1 MTYFMKTARAQSRTQ
16 NLGGNPG
23 GLTLPFASF
32 GLVALAGFIM
42 LGAVGAQ
49 AETKTHDTYVMQR
62 DLPGTQKINF
72 ADFDVN
78 HDGILSRYEVGTK
91 LFYIF
96 DTDGNEVIDNIEYDR
111 PMVLSIIPMEK
122 QEIKTID
129 FNDDGIADAAS
140 YNKEEFFERSMLARF
155 DDGNAGVSA
164 ASFLNRVYWQ
174 LDDNKD
180 KTVDIKEWR
189 DAYIKSVTPS
199 AANPN
204 RYNQ

>member
-1 MTYFMKTARAQSRTQ
+1 MTNLMKTARSQSRVQ
-16 NLGGNPG
+16 NRLASALPLASM
-23 GLTLPFASF
+23 GLAA
-32 GLVALAGFIM
+32 VAGFIM
-42 LGAVGAQ
+42 LSTVAAQ
-49 AETKTHDTYVMQR
+49 AETKTKDTYVVQR
-62 DLPGTQKINF
+62 ELPGTQKVNF
-72 ADFDVN
+72 AEFDVN
-78 HDGILSRYEVGTK
+78 HDGILSRSEIGTK

-96 DTDGNEVIDNIEYDR
+96 DTDGNEVIDNFEYQR
-111 PMVLSIIPMEK
+111 PMILSIIPMEK

-129 FNDDGIADAAS
+129 FDDDGIADAAS

-155 DDGNAGVSA
+155 DKENTGVSA
-164 ASFLNRVYWQ
+164 ESFLNRVYWQ

-189 DAYIKSVTPS
+189 EAYIKSVTPS